1 MSVVLNRII
10 VKEKKILKGR
20 SGGNGVSIPYDEL
33 IKRLG
38 KEVKGLNPS
47 MFTQLG
53 KVDDPKLK
61 KFKTQLEK
69 TCKSKLYSKDQ
80 VISLSSTSSKKYRIV
95 NVRTELKSPPI
106 TRASNMDTRAQIELP
121 LRIEID
127 PDKSLS
133 GGVLD
138 LYEEDVEYYNF
149 DFKKITGAKH
159 GIGKLNVI
167 LDKLIDTFDNSSTRN
182 NAKLLAKLKQD
193 YISSLNKTSQS
204 GNSIKIRLI
213 PDSLLKRI
221 EGWSNKSSSKLIE
234 SFKDAAISFN
244 KDMRK
249 YVKEHKIIIT
259 VEVEPLDKDKK
270 LKPSAEDKNLTK
282 EQRAKKE
289 RKTLINITCENVTFS
304 NLFGEA
310 KDKFTN
316 ALDKFK
322 NIMNAMNNKRDM
334 IRKDQLAK
342 LGGGKTHHSR
352 KKRKNRTNR
361 KKHNTRKNRKQRC
374 GKKSKSMNLTRCRK
388 RRRRPRTRRHR

>member
-1 MSVVLNRII
+1 
-10 VKEKKILKGR
+10 
-20 SGGNGVSIPYDEL
+20 
-33 IKRLG
+33 
-38 KEVKGLNPS
+38 

-61 KFKTQLEK
+61 KFKTQLQK

-95 NVRTELKSPPI
+95 NVDATLQNTSKDD
-106 TRASNMDTRAQIELP
+106 ARAQIELP

-127 PDKSLS
+127 PEKSLK

-159 GIGKLNVI
+159 GIGNINGILN
-167 LDKLIDTFDNSSTRN
+167 KLIDAFDNSRTRN

-193 YISSLNKTSQS
+193 YITSLNKTSQS

-213 PDSLLKRI
+213 PVSLLKRI

-244 KDMRK
+244 NKMRE

-259 VEVEPLDKDKK
+259 VEVEPLNKDKK

-316 ALDKFK
+316 ALDKLK
-322 NIMNAMNNKRDM
+322 NIMNTMNNKRDM

-352 KKRKNRTNR
+352 KNRTNR

-374 GKKSKSMNLTRCRK
+374 RKKSKSMNLTRCRK